1 MARKNTLTVQY
12 DDENN
17 ADTFVCELR
26 QKFPSIA
33 ATLWRAGTCDV
44 TREEWA
50 AIQKLEGFADGPAHA
65 RHALVVMVNGRY
77 SDAEPADPEDI
88 EA

>member
-1 MARKNTLTVQY
+1 MARKTTLTVQF

-17 ADTFVCELR
+17 ADIFVCELR
-26 QKFPSIA
+26 EKFPAIA
-33 ATLWRAGTCDV
+33 ATLCTSGTCDV

-65 RHALVVMVNGRY
+65 RHALVVMINGRY
-77 SDAEPADPEDI
+77 SDAQPVSSEDI